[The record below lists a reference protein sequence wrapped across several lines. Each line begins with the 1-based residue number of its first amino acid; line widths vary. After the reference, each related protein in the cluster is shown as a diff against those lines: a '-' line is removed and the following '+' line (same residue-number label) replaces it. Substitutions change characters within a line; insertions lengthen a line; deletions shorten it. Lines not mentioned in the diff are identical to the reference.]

1 MRNVLAGLLVL
12 AVVAPFEVAA
22 QEAPLP
28 PADWGAL
35 PPPSLV
41 EPAPL
46 APVDSLGLPPA
57 PADFGAPPPPA
68 PATDES
74 AATRSPVLPGTSPAF
89 GGFDA
94 GADFG
99 APPPPAAA
107 PADFGAP
114 PAPVTD
120 FGAPPPAADFG
131 TPPAPVA
138 DFATAPPA
146 PPPAFGA
153 LPPAPGAAPAG
164 SAPAGTVTASVTPPA
179 DAHSPATGDFSVD
192 DPRTTRLASS
202 PFGPVGL
209 ARVTAAEPGPLGTF
223 RIGLHGRFFD
233 SPGFPVVE
241 TQNQL
246 VGGTWTVAWTPLPY
260 LDLYGAYT
268 LLSNRNDQGSPP
280 LIQSQGDTW
289 LGAKAGFEASE
300 GLWLGADLRL
310 AFFPAIG
317 DQRPA
322 AAGFQ
327 PTALLT
333 YDVHRVSPSV
343 PLRLHLNVGGRI
355 DGTRDLV
362 AERLT
367 PAETFALDV
376 NEYNRLA
383 LAAGVEVPLPYVT
396 PFAEFG
402 TEFLL
407 GAPAELEQTDGAWV
421 PASDAAPR
429 RLTFGA
435 RVTAVED
442 LSFLVASDVGLQR
455 HVVAGVPAT
464 PPWQLYFGV
473 AYTFAPGREDRVQVV
488 ERVVEVPAPVAAA
501 VQTVTGKVAGVVLDA
516 TTREPIPGAVVA
528 LATSSAPGLPPVAT
542 DAGGGR
548 FVSHELPPGP
558 VDLTVTKDG
567 YGAASVSL
575 VVQAGHETPA
585 EILLTPEAPAPAS
598 LIVRVRGPRGPI
610 DAQVTAD
617 GPQNA
622 RISLVN
628 GEGQAELPPGRYRV
642 KVSARGFLSREGTA
656 EVTGSAPTTVQF
668 ELAPKPKTTGLVFS
682 GKKILPKRTIR
693 FRGDSA
699 EILPSSFRYLDE
711 VAAAM
716 IDNDYRR
723 LRIDAHVSNAYGDR
737 AGAVTRARA
746 EAVRDYL
753 VDKAGLD
760 AGKLV
765 LKAWGDSAPIAPNIT
780 ELGRK
785 MNTRVTFTILDR

>member
-1 MRNVLAGLLVL
+1 MRNVFAGLLVL
-12 AVVAPFEVAA
+12 AVAAPFEVAA

-46 APVDSLGLPPA
+46 SAVDPLGLPPA
-57 PADFGAPPPPA
+57 PAADFGLPPPPADAAAEGSAAPGTPPPPAFEFGTPPPA
-68 PATDES
+68 PA
-74 AATRSPVLPGTSPAF
+74 
-89 GGFDA
+89 
-94 GADFG
+94 ADFG
-99 APPPPAAA
+99 T
-107 PADFGAP
+107 AP
-114 PAPVTD
+114 PA
-120 FGAPPPAADFG
+120 PAADFG
-131 TPPAPVA
+131 TPPPAPAA
-138 DFATAPPA
+138 DFGT
-146 PPPAFGA
+146 
-153 LPPAPGAAPAG
+153 LPPAPGTAGPSTVAGAAG
-164 SAPAGTVTASVTPPA
+164 RTTVTGTVAPPA
-179 DAHSPATGDFSVD
+179 DAHSPATGDLSLD
-192 DPRTTRLASS
+192 DPRTARLASS

-209 ARVTAAEPGPLGTF
+209 AHVVAAEPGPVDTF

-233 SPGFPVVE
+233 SPGFPVLE
-241 TQNQL
+241 AQNQL
-246 VGGTWTVAWTPLPY
+246 VGGTWTLAWTPLPY

-268 LLSNRNDQGSPP
+268 ITSNRNDQGSPP
-280 LIQSQGDTW
+280 LIQSQGDSW
-289 LGAKAGFEASE
+289 VGAKAGFEASP

-322 AAGFQ
+322 AVGIQ
-327 PTALLT
+327 PTALLS

-343 PLRLHLNVGGRI
+343 PLRLHLNLGGRF
-355 DGTRDLV
+355 DGTRDLA
-362 AERLT
+362 AEQLT

-383 LAAGVEVPLPYVT
+383 LAVGLEAPLPYVT

-407 GAPAELEQTDGAWV
+407 GAPGELLQTDGAWV
-421 PASDAAPR
+421 SPSDAAPR
-429 RLTFGA
+429 RVTLGA

-442 LSFLVASDVGLQR
+442 ISFLVAGDIGLQR

-464 PPWQLYFGV
+464 PPWQLLFGL
-473 AYTFAPGREDRVQVV
+473 AYTLDPYREDRVQVV
-488 ERVVEVPAPVAAA
+488 ERVVEVPAPVAAVA
-501 VQTVTGKVAGVVLDA
+501 QTVTGKVAGVVLDA
-516 TTREPIPGAVVA
+516 ATREPIPGAVVA
-528 LATSSAPGLPPVAT
+528 LATTAAPGLPPVAT

-567 YGAASVSL
+567 YGAATLSV
-575 VVQAGHETPA
+575 VVQAGQETPA
-585 EILLTPEAPAPAS
+585 EILLNRDAPAPAS
-598 LIVRVRGPRGPI
+598 LLVRVRGPRGPI

-617 GPQNA
+617 GPQSA
-622 RISLVN
+622 RISLSN
-628 GEGQAELPPGRYRV
+628 GEGQAELPPGRYRI

-656 EVTGSAPTTVQF
+656 EVTESAPTTVQF

-682 GKKILPKRTIR
+682 GKKILPKATIK

-699 EILPSSFRYLDE
+699 EILPSSYRYLDE

-737 AGAVTRARA
+737 AGAITRARA

-753 VDKAGLD
+753 VEKAGLD

-780 ELGRK
+780 EMGRK